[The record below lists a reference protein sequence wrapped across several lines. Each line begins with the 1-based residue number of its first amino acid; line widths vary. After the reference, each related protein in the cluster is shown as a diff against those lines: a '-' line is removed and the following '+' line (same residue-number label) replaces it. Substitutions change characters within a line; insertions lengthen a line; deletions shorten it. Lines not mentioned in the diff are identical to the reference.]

1 MDFQTFKASLSESSP
16 PASLKPHL
24 KALWYDGKQDW
35 EMSHNI
41 AQDISDDNGSWIHAY
56 LHRKEGDE
64 GNAGYWYR
72 RARKPFPQ
80 VSLDREWEDLVK
92 ALL

>member
-1 MDFQTFKASLSESSP
+1 MDFETFKAGLAESAP
-16 PASLKPHL
+16 PAALKPHL

-56 LHRKEGDE
+56 LHRKEGDA

-72 RARKPFPQ
+72 KARKPFPQ
-80 VSLDREWEDLVK
+80 ESLDKEWEALVK